1 MTVRTKRSAERVVL
15 VTGAASGIGAAIVR
29 DIAGPATRLVLHTG
43 ANRESL
49 EAAAA
54 AARERGSEVEPI
66 LGDLTDA
73 AVSTGLVELAVDRFG
88 GLDQIVS
95 NAGKANR
102 KPLGEA
108 DEAGFNEA
116 HELIAGA
123 FFRLVTA
130 AIDSLRASSW
140 GRVVGVSSFNAHVFD
155 HNGILFPVSAAA
167 KAAMEALAKSLAAQ
181 VAAEGV
187 TVNCVV
193 PGYVRKVGGHS
204 ALTEDD
210 WQRISDWVPMG
221 RPADPDDVAPVI
233 AFLLSREAGYITGQ
247 SIHVDGGLTLA

>member
-1 MTVRTKRSAERVVL
+1 LSAQTKRSNERVVL
-15 VTGAASGIGAAIVR
+15 VTGAASGIGAAVAR
-29 DIAGPATRLVLHTG
+29 CIAGPGTRLVLHTRT
-43 ANRESL
+43 NREAL
-49 EAAAA
+49 EATAS
-54 AARERGSEVEPI
+54 AARELGSEVEVA

-73 AVSTGLVELAVDRFG
+73 ALSPRLVDLAIERFG

-95 NAGKANR
+95 NAGKADR
-102 KPLGEA
+102 RPFGEA
-108 DEAGFNEA
+108 DDAGFDQA
-116 HELIAGA
+116 QGLIAGA
-123 FFRLVTA
+123 FFRLVSA
-130 AIDSLRASSW
+130 ALKPLRASAW

-155 HNGILFPVSAAA
+155 HDGILFPVSAAA
-167 KAAMEALAKSLAAQ
+167 KAGMEALAKSLAAQ
-181 VAAEGV
+181 IAPDGV

-210 WQRISDWVPMG
+210 WQRISDWIPMG
-221 RPADPDDVAPVI
+221 RPAGPDDVAPVV